1 MDGIHWWWRNS
12 AVHSPP
18 TPVPK
23 ALLVPCTVSVN
34 APVSANANKYGVK
47 FKHK

>member
-1 MDGIHWWWRNS
+1 MDGVCWWWRNP

-18 TPVPK
+18 IPVLK
-23 ALLVPCTVSVN
+23 ALLVTCTVSVN
-34 APVSANANKYGVK
+34 APVSANANKYSVK